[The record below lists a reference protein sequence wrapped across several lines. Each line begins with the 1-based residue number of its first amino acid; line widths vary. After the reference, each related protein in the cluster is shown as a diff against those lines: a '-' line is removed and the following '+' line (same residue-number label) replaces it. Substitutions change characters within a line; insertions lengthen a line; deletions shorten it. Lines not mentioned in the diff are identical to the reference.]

1 MLDNDTSNNNNN
13 NNNGGNPQNL
23 PLGDLK
29 FSLSG
34 QDGVRK
40 YVPALDEHW
49 VRREKP
55 FGSYICLMS
64 SYGRLKSGAA
74 LEEWTFAAN
83 NCRQDMEFLLGLSQH
98 EFWSYMVY
106 DESAMAAVVTFLQR
120 SNPYYRQSEPSEAD
134 SQERARELQSANELY
149 GQLLDLVV
157 RLVLRL
163 STSKESDSEWISPQ
177 QHSSLLYSNYLI
189 SVPMIFDLIIAVGDA
204 EPSNMELLRQIVGNV
219 LRLQPEYRKD
229 LKEALLFYE
238 SAFLSMQIQVEN
250 EGCEGAGGGA
260 PLDADLET
268 PYDDVVLFA
277 LDCAYTLRMLL
288 LLCPELVEVIEQ
300 LRLVQRCVL
309 KVLICSLTLASPL
322 FFSIANFYDLTVP
335 MLYKNIY
342 IVNPLA
348 NSLRWLNET
357 RQQFLFDVRRVIT
370 VQLAEGRGQQ
380 LVELLQECLSAQA
393 FVVDYQRQFPLEHDM
408 DLLLQRCPNIKNY
421 KVDFVISGYQ
431 KALSSCPSGIMADDM
446 ASNLDSELDD
456 DDEDEENS
464 SPIST
469 LASPNANGATRDLDL
484 EVAAVLDVL
493 PDLGIGF
500 IRSLLTRYD
509 NSEQAIAA
517 ILDDNLP
524 PDLAQM
530 DRQKE
535 YIPPDPQDKLQRQT
549 GVRHYNVH
557 DGDRYDVL
565 TRDQPECVIKQGKGL
580 PGAPRNA
587 EQLLDDKRDLVQL
600 KQRYQ
605 EYALVE
611 ETPLENGEYDDEYD
625 DSYEALNEGQ
635 APPISLLRSKLQATA
650 SNSAYEAQDQEDDD
664 DEGESSVSGS
674 DAEPAKRN
682 AADFCENPE
691 VTRARY
697 QQRQLAKYGHRSSG
711 GGGGGGQQAG
721 SSVLGAPKGQG
732 QSQQTQ
738 RNRGQKEAHKSS
750 RANHNRKAGAAFKR
764 SKGMMG

>member
-13 NNNGGNPQNL
+13 NSGNPQNL

-55 FGSYICLMS
+55 FGSYICLMG

-83 NCRQDMEFLLGLSQH
+83 NCCQDMEFLLGLSQH

-106 DESAMAAVVTFLQR
+106 EESAMAAVVTFLQR
-120 SNPYYRQSEPSEAD
+120 ANPYYMQAEPGKAD
-134 SQERARELQSANELY
+134 SPEREKDLQSATELY
-149 GQLLDLVV
+149 GQLLDFVV

-163 STSKESDSEWISPQ
+163 STSKESTSEWISPQ
-177 QHSSLLYSNYLI
+177 QHSNLLYSNYLI

-277 LDCAYTLRMLL
+277 MDCAYTLRLLL

-300 LRLVQRCVL
+300 LRLVQ
-309 KVLICSLTLASPL
+309 
-322 FFSIANFYDLTVP
+322 SIANFYDLTVP

-342 IVNPLA
+342 MVNPLA
-348 NSLRWLNET
+348 SSLRWLNET

-370 VQLAEGRGQQ
+370 VQMAEGRGQQ

-393 FVVDYQRQFPLEHDM
+393 FVVDYQRQFPLEQDM
-408 DLLLQRCPNIKNY
+408 DLVLQRCPNIKNY
-421 KVDFVISGYQ
+421 KIDFVISGYQ

-446 ASNLDSELDD
+446 ASNLDSEQD
-456 DDEDEENS
+456 DDEEDDEENS

-469 LASPNANGATRDLDL
+469 LPSPNANGATRDLDL

-500 IRSLLTRYD
+500 IRSLLSRYD
-509 NSEQAIAA
+509 DSEQAIAA

-535 YIPPDPQDKLQRQT
+535 YIPPDPQDKQQRQT
-549 GVRHYNVH
+549 GIRHFNVH

-587 EQLLDDKRDLVQL
+587 EQLLDDKRDLAQL

-605 EYALVE
+605 EYAMVE

-635 APPISLLRSKLQATA
+635 APPVSLLRAKLQAAA

-664 DEGESSVSGS
+664 DDESSGSGS

-697 QQRQLAKYGHRSSG
+697 QQRQLAKYGHRSG
-711 GGGGGGQQAG
+711 GGGGGGGAQTG
-721 SSVLGAPKGQG
+721 SSVVGAPKGQG

>member
-1 MLDNDTSNNNNN
+1 MLDNDASNNNSC
-13 NNNGGNPQNL
+13 NPQKL

-29 FSLSG
+29 LALSG
-34 QDGVRK
+34 QDGVRRH
-40 YVPALDEHW
+40 VPALDEHW

-55 FGSYICLMS
+55 FGSYICLMG
-64 SYGRLKSGAA
+64 SYGHLKSGAA

-83 NCRQDMEFLLGLSQH
+83 NCRQDMEFLLSLSQH

-106 DESAMAAVVTFLQR
+106 EESAMAAIVTFLQR
-120 SNPYYRQSEPSEAD
+120 ANPYYRQTEA
-134 SQERARELQSANELY
+134 SQDKELEQANLLY

-157 RLVLRL
+157 RLVMRL
-163 STSKESDSEWISPQ
+163 CTGKESDSEWISPQ

-189 SVPMIFDLIIAVGDA
+189 SVPMLFDLLIAVGDA
-204 EPSNMELLRQIVGNV
+204 EPTNVELLREIFEKV

-229 LKEALLFYE
+229 LKEALAFYE

-277 LDCAYTLRMLL
+277 MDCAYTLRLLL
-288 LLCPELVEVIEQ
+288 LLCPELVETIEQ
-300 LRLVQRCVL
+300 LRLGQ
-309 KVLICSLTLASPL
+309 
-322 FFSIANFYDLTVP
+322 SIANFYDMTVP

-342 IVNPLA
+342 MVNPGA
-348 NSLRWLNET
+348 SSLRWLNET
-357 RQQFLFDVRRVIT
+357 RQQFLFVFRRIVSLQMET
-370 VQLAEGRGQQ
+370 GRGQQ
-380 LVELLQECLSAQA
+380 LVELLQECLSAQT

-408 DLLLQRCPNIKNY
+408 ELLLQRCPNIKNY
-421 KVDFVISGYQ
+421 KVDFVIAGYQ
-431 KALSSCPSGIMADDM
+431 KALSSCPGGIMADDM
-446 ASNLDSELDD
+446 VSNLDTEEEDEYE
-456 DDEDEENS
+456 DEDS
-464 SPIST
+464 SRT
-469 LASPNANGATRDLDL
+469 SPQSGTTANGATRDIDL
-484 EVAAVLDVL
+484 EVTAVLDVL
-493 PDLGIGF
+493 PDLGTGF
-500 IRSLLTRYD
+500 IRRLLTRYE

-530 DRQKE
+530 DRRE
-535 YIPPDPQDKLQRQT
+535 VFVPPDPQDKLQRQT
-549 GVRHYNVH
+549 GVRHFNVH

-565 TRDQPECVIKQGKGL
+565 TRDQPECIIKQGKGL

-587 EQLLDDKRDLVQL
+587 EQLLDDKSDMKQL
-600 KQRYQ
+600 KERYQ
-605 EYALVE
+605 QYAMVE
-611 ETPLENGEYDDEYD
+611 ETPLESGEYDDEYD

-635 APPISLLRSKLQATA
+635 APPVSLLRARLQGAA
-650 SNSAYEAQDQEDDD
+650 SNSAYEAQDQVEDDD
-664 DEGESSVSGS
+664 EESSNSGS
-674 DAEPAKRN
+674 DTETARRN
-682 AADFCENPE
+682 NKDFCENPE
-691 VTRARY
+691 VIRARY
-697 QQRQLAKYGHRSSG
+697 QQRQMAKYGQKSG
-711 GGGGGGQQAG
+711 GGGGGGGGSGSGGGAGQQ
-721 SSVLGAPKGQG
+721 SNPSVVGAPKGQG